1 MNTSEERLMP
11 SRPQPESAARE
22 IHLRVDELLRQ
33 QIHARIRQLVR
44 DPDEAEDLT
53 QETLLRVVRGMP
65 QFRGESSLK
74 TWALRIASNVVVDG
88 RRHAASAPAERA
100 GPPPEGD
107 VDDLEQTRQASPED
121 ELERSIS
128 ADCLRGVLSTLSE
141 SYRQVFE
148 LHDLAGL
155 ANAEIAQLLDLP
167 LSTVKIRLHRARR
180 RLQGACAAGCDVF
193 HSGSGDVGCSP
204 KDKTSP

>member
-1 MNTSEERLMP
+1 MSTNEERLTA
-11 SRPQPESAARE
+11 SRPEPEAAARE

-53 QETLLRVVRGMP
+53 QETLLRVIRGMP

-88 RRHAASAPAERA
+88 RRRAASAPAERA

-107 VDDLEQTRQASPED
+107 VDNLEQTRQASPED

-180 RLQGACAAGCDVF
+180 RLQCACAAGCDVF
-193 HSGSGDVGCSP
+193 HSGRGDVGCSP
-204 KDKTSP
+204 KDETSP